1 MKSNW
6 RLGLP
11 LALTTAVF
19 WGTVPIALSVVLKD
33 MDPYT
38 VTWYR
43 FVIAA
48 ALLLP
53 ILVMSGR
60 LPRLG
65 SLGAR
70 PWLLVVFAIAGISGN
85 YVLFLLGLH
94 FTSPTVTQV
103 VSQLGPLFLMLAGV
117 TILRESLLG
126 PQRWGIVVLIAG
138 LLLFFN
144 RRLPDLLTL
153 SPGLGVGVALLVLGA
168 AVWSFYGM
176 SQKLLQQYLGPQHIL
191 LVVYLG
197 SAVVLLPFVSPGEVT
212 QLPVSHLALLAF
224 CGINTLVAYGA
235 FAESLKHWEVSRV
248 GAVLA
253 TTPLFTLVS
262 MWVVGLIF
270 PGLLEPEQVNA
281 LGVVGALMVVAGSAL
296 CALGGT
302 PKVAEIVEEPVA
314 GRVGE

>member
-144 RRLPDLLTL
+144 RRLPGRWVAHRRRSKEKWKGRSGAFSFLVNSNHYIGGFDHSVGIL
-153 SPGLGVGVALLVLGA
+153 SLFETEAFYRRVCDDGNDLGA
-168 AVWSFYGM
+168 ACNFDCHFRIDCSFDDLCHFAFDDISCAELHG
-176 SQKLLQQYLGPQHIL
+176 
-191 LVVYLG
+191 
-197 SAVVLLPFVSPGEVT
+197 VSPYLIYT
-212 QLPVSHLALLAF
+212 AICS
-224 CGINTLVAYGA
+224 
-235 FAESLKHWEVSRV
+235 
-248 GAVLA
+248 
-253 TTPLFTLVS
+253 PL
-262 MWVVGLIF
+262 
-270 PGLLEPEQVNA
+270 
-281 LGVVGALMVVAGSAL
+281 
-296 CALGGT
+296 
-302 PKVAEIVEEPVA
+302 
-314 GRVGE
+314 